1 MKVKK
6 PHLLNIF
13 RNGGVDLNGDLMLN
27 NVMHLKSKFLIS
39 SLFLFPLVYSQ
50 KVLSESWSCSIGSDA
65 VIFIRKDETFLL
77 NSTAGSTTPFK
88 IIAEE
93 SKFIHL
99 HAVGTGF
106 NYGAIILNKENNR
119 VAMVNLNT
127 DQEDSSRQII
137 MRGKCVISRE

>member
-1 MKVKK
+1 
-6 PHLLNIF
+6 
-13 RNGGVDLNGDLMLN
+13 
-27 NVMHLKSKFLIS
+27 MHLKSKFLIL
-39 SLFLFPLVYSQ
+39 SLFLFSLVYSQ

-99 HAVGTGF
+99 HAVGIDL
-106 NYGAIILNKENNR
+106 NYGAIMLDKENNR
-119 VAMVNLNT
+119 VAMMNMDT
-127 DQEDSSRQII
+127 DQEDSSRTIV